1 MAKTTVPAS
10 EKKVKATAKPKAAPA
25 SVAKTTASTTSEKK
39 VKTIT
44 KPKTESVLVEKVI
57 ESPAQKIRNAC
68 FKAFETFQKIN
79 DPAYTE
85 IQSKLGYVI
94 GSYDFDKNPIG
105 LYEFGEIALPVLKKI
120 KEENTKR
127 VTKQIITD
135 LEKALEVKA

>member
-10 EKKVKATAKPKAAPA
+10 EKKVKATAKPKAAKT
-25 SVAKTTASTTSEKK
+25 SVIKAAVPTSEKK

>member
-10 EKKVKATAKPKAAPA
+10 EKKVKATAKPKAATA
-25 SVAKTTASTTSEKK
+25 SVAKAAVPASEKK